1 MSESVKT
8 EQPSEAQNQQWK
20 ERKDA
25 EMQREWDRIARR
37 DADAQMRYYPAL
49 VPAERGW

>member
-1 MSESVKT
+1 MSEHVKT
-8 EQPSEAQNQQWK
+8 VEPTPEQSQRWK

-37 DADAQMRYYPAL
+37 DADAQMRYYPAM

>member
-1 MSESVKT
+1 MSEQVKT
-8 EQPSEAQNQQWK
+8 SQPTPEQLQEWRQ
-20 ERKDA
+20 RKDA

-49 VPAERGW
+49 VPAERGL

>member
-1 MSESVKT
+1 MSEAVQTKKT
-8 EQPSEAQNQQWK
+8 TPQQLQQWK